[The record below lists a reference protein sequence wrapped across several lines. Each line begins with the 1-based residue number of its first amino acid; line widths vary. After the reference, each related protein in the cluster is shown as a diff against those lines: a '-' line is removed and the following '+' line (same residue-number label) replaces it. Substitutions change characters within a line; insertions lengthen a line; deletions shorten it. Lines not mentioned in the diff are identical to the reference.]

1 MPLMHVIRRERF
13 SAAHRMGR
21 PDWSQERNAEVYGK
35 CANANW
41 HGHNYVLWV
50 NVKGRP
56 DPETSYVVDLG
67 VLSTVIKE
75 HVIDHL
81 DHRNLDLDVP
91 WLKGRVTSTETLTV
105 AIWERLVEPIRA
117 LGVELYSVRVEET
130 ENNHVE
136 YHGE

>member
-1 MPLMHVIRRERF
+1 MPLVHVIRRERF
-13 SAAHRMGR
+13 SAAHRMAR
-21 PDWSQERNAEVYGK
+21 PDWSQERNTEVFGK

-50 NVKGRP
+50 NVKGQP
-56 DPETSYVVDLG
+56 DPETSYVVDMG
-67 VLSTVIKE
+67 VLSRVIKE

-81 DHRNLDLDVP
+81 DHHNLDLDVP
-91 WLKGRVTSTETLTV
+91 WLKGKVTSTETLCV
-105 AIWERLVEPIRA
+105 AIWERLEGPIKA
-117 LGVELYSVRVEET
+117 LGVELHCIRVEET